1 MKWNEYGKSELSTV
15 VLVLNLQSPIQIKN
29 EMSKTIHNQLKRRT
43 IYLTSKS
50 HEFNKEKWIVQTFYQ
65 TVV

>member
-1 MKWNEYGKSELSTV
+1 MKWNEYDKSELSTV
-15 VLVLNLQSPIQIKN
+15 VLVLNLQSPIKIKN

-43 IYLTSKS
+43 IYSTSKP
-50 HEFNKEKWIVQTFYQ
+50 HEFNKQRKMDTFYQ